1 MIVNQRYKKRSL
13 IVFKNDRFLF
23 RFLLEEKIDRFYK
36 QLTTVFYTIVFKKQK
51 IVIVKYVNDR

>member
-1 MIVNQRYKKRSL
+1 MIVNQRYKKRAL

-36 QLTTVFYTIVFKKQK
+36 QLTTVLHTIVFKKQK

>member
-36 QLTTVFYTIVFKKQK
+36 QLTTV
-51 IVIVKYVNDR
+51 